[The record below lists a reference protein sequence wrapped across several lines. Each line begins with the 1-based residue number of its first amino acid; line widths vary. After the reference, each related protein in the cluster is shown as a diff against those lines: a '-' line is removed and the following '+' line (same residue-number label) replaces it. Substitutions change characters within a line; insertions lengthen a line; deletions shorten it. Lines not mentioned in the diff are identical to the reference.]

1 MDKVMEKIAVDI
13 EKELEKKKALE
24 EKLKACNDRIR
35 SLENKKLEAENA
47 QMVSSIRALNISPEE
62 LGALLSSIKQGKPVT
77 EPVKAPQKEELEEK
91 AV

>member
-77 EPVKAPQKEELEEK
+77 EAVKAPQKEELEEK

>member
-62 LGALLSSIKQGKPVT
+62 LGALLASIKTGKPVS
-77 EPVKAPQKEELEEK
+77 EPVKEPQKEELEEK

>member
-1 MDKVMEKIAVDI
+1 MDKVMEQIALDI
-13 EKELEKKKALE
+13 EKELDKKKALE
-24 EKLKACNDRIR
+24 EKLKACNYRIR

-77 EPVKAPQKEELEEK
+77 EAVKAPQKEELEEK